1 MNYAYFRSLN
11 SLYPL
16 AVQEN
21 SVDSFVLK
29 NGLKIDK
36 REIEISSFQNSLEE
50 RSEFREFIHSL
61 KDRDNLFIYD
71 LSILS
76 DKVDEIVKVLNCIFK
91 REIDIFIS
99 RFNIKINNSTKSKI
113 VISLLNEVREDLKN
127 IQKRKMGRPKGSLSK
142 SKYDRYRENIIK
154 LLKEGRSVNEISKML
169 NINRSSLRDYIAS
182 RNLKEL
188 ASIEKRNSESLTII
202 LPEKECKIY

>member
-11 SLYPL
+11 SPYPL